1 MRSSTACRRASASSC
16 CIVRGTPSGV
26 ESLCKQVVE
35 RTGCQRRDELI
46 EFLRQAE
53 VLGRVKA

>member
-1 MRSSTACRRASASSC
+1 
-16 CIVRGTPSGV
+16 VRGTPSGV